1 MGAFK
6 GARLLQEEK
15 MRTYFFPLLG
25 LMAAVLIASSA
36 LAQSQQVLDAGRT
49 LTAGGNTIGGP
60 GLFSFS
66 PNQGV
71 NVMDLSGAADSVCA
85 TVLAVSGT
93 IEINVRDPADTVLE
107 GSIANATPGP
117 GGVSAGATACAN
129 NVGLVEVHCSS
140 TSTEDCK
147 GAWRVDK
154 K

>member
-1 MGAFK
+1 
-6 GARLLQEEK
+6 

-25 LMAAVLIASSA
+25 VVAAALIAPGASA
-36 LAQSQQVLDAGRT
+36 QGAQPLEAAKTLAP
-49 LTAGGNTIGGP
+49 GGNTIGGP
-60 GLFSFS
+60 GLFSFQ

-85 TVLAVSGT
+85 TVLAISGT
-93 IEINVRDPADTVLE
+93 VEINVKDPADAVLE
-107 GSIANATPGP
+107 GSIANATPGV
-117 GGVSAGATACAN
+117 GGVTAGATACAN
-129 NVGLVEVHCSS
+129 NVGLVEVRCSG